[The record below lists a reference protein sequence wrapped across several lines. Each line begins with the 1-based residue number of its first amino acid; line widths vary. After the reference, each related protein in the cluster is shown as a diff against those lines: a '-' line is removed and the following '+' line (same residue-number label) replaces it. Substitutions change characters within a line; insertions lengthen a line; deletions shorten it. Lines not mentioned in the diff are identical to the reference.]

1 MAPRKTVT
9 AAAAAAKK
17 PIVRRRRK
25 VTEDMIR
32 EHAYFRSMM
41 TGGSPLEHWLAAERE
56 LTTA

>member
-1 MAPRKTVT
+1 MALRKTVT
-9 AAAAAAKK
+9 ARAAAAKK

-32 EHAYFRSMM
+32 EQAYFRSMM
-41 TGGSPLEHWLAAERE
+41 SSGSPVEHWLAAERE